1 MNYGFENQGSSIYLV
16 AELPPEAEVDTMTL
30 GMITNNRIPG
40 VAHALYTQL
49 DTTRYVKFNI
59 TAKVSLKQLLEGAVN
74 RHRLT
79 GVFLGICN
87 ALRNAD
93 DYMLDRSSFLYDADK
108 IFVNVSTLEV
118 SMVCVP
124 VMELVH
130 DTPDVGMLFKSI
142 MFSAQFDATE
152 NTDYVGKII
161 NRLNNPAGF
170 LLEDFQLLLEGLEAG
185 AENPAQRPDEA
196 VVPAE
201 RQAPTQFAEPAQNNV
216 SGQNT
221 VTTQSAVSVQNAA
234 FPRGASPSQSV
245 VPTQNAAM
253 SQGGVP
259 TQNAVMSQGVP
270 TQNAAMS
277 QGGVSAQNAVMS
289 QGGLP
294 AQNGAVNQGGVPA
307 QNAAVN
313 QSGIPTQNA
322 VMNQG
327 VLPGGPSAPVP
338 QMPQPSPAAP
348 QGKEKKGFS
357 LFGGKAPKEPKPEKK
372 TDIKGDKKAGGK
384 SGKKA
389 KPMANVAI
397 PGAQQTIPRAVPQTQ
412 PGPQQ
417 TFAQT
422 PPATAQSQ
430 AVMPQATIPS
440 QNNQPMQVHFG
451 ETTVLGGGA
460 AMGETTVLGA
470 NPAPMVQPYLIRIR
484 TDEHIPLTKPVF
496 RVGKEKSYVDYFV
509 SDNSAVSRSH
519 ANFLMRDGRFYVM
532 DTNSTNHTFVDNQQ
546 IESNRECE
554 ITHGMRVRL
563 ADEEFEF
570 RAY

>member
-1 MNYGFENQGSSIYLV
+1 MNYRFENQGSSIYLV
-16 AELPPEAEVDTMTL
+16 AELPSEAEVDTMTL
-30 GMITNNRIPG
+30 GMITNNTIPG

-74 RHRLT
+74 RRRLA

-93 DYMLDRSSFLYDADK
+93 DYMLDRSSFLYDAEK

-118 SMVCVP
+118 SMICVP
-124 VMELVH
+124 VMRLVQ
-130 DTPDVGMLFKSI
+130 DMPDVGMLFKSI
-142 MFSAQFDATE
+142 MFSAQFDAAE

-170 LLEDFQLLLEGLEAG
+170 LLEDFQTLLEGLEAG
-185 AENPAQRPDEA
+185 AENPGQKPEETA
-196 VVPAE
+196 VSAE
-201 RQAPTQFAEPAQNNV
+201 RQAPTQFVEPMQNNISDQNIVYAQSTV
-216 SGQNT
+216 S
-221 VTTQSAVSVQNAA
+221 AQNAA
-234 FPRGASPSQSV
+234 IPQGASPSQSAV
-245 VPTQNAAM
+245 STQNAVVN
-253 SQGGVP
+253 QGGVP
-259 TQNAVMSQGVP
+259 MQNA
-270 TQNAAMS
+270 
-277 QGGVSAQNAVMS
+277 
-289 QGGLP
+289 
-294 AQNGAVNQGGVPA
+294 AVNQGGVPM
-307 QNAAVN
+307 
-313 QSGIPTQNA
+313 QNA
-322 VMNQG
+322 VANRSGVPMQNVAVNRGAVPMQNTAMNQG
-327 VLPGGPSAPVP
+327 AMPGGPSAPVP
-338 QMPQPSPAAP
+338 PRPQPSPAAP

-357 LFGGKAPKEPKPEKK
+357 LFGS
-372 TDIKGDKKAGGK
+372 K

-417 TFAQT
+417 VFAQT
-422 PPATAQSQ
+422 PPAVSQAQ
-430 AVMPQATIPS
+430 AVMSQTTIPT
-440 QNNQPMQVHFG
+440 QNSQPMQAHFG

-470 NPAPMVQPYLIRIR
+470 KPAPMVQPYLIRIR

-496 RVGKEKSYVDYFV
+496 RVGKEKSYVDYFI

-519 ANFLMRDGRFYVM
+519 ANFVQRDGRYYVI
-532 DTNSTNHTFVDNQQ
+532 DTNSTNHTFVDNRQ